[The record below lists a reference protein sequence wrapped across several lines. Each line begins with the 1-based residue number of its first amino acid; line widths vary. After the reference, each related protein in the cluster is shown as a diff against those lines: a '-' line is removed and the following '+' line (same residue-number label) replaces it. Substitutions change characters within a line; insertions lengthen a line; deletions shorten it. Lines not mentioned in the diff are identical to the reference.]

1 MPKMLRGVVLP
12 DINSRDSKSR
22 KGGSTMKKFFKFA
35 AAHAGDFQKAGKG
48 LEELS
53 KGLSSFGQF
62 FQILSEFLDSQKPQ
76 E

>member
-1 MPKMLRGVVLP
+1 
-12 DINSRDSKSR
+12 
-22 KGGSTMKKFFKFA
+22 MKKFFKFA

-62 FQILSEFLDSQKPQ
+62 FQMLSEFLDSQKPQ